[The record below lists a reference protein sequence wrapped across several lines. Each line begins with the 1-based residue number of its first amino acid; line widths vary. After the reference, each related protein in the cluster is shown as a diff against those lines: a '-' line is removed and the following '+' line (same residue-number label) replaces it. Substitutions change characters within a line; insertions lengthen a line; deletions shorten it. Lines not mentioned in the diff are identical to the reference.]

1 MNSGRFN
8 LLEKPWSSD
17 LAFILAKSH
26 WSQWYFC
33 LTNIM
38 TLSSLQKSNL
48 FEEHELSAVSIHGIA
63 SDFFH
68 DRTWIWKME
77 KSRHQEQRL
86 LELQIFGPT
95 KDLLGQCKQ
104 NSFASVL
111 IIKSSKSISH
121 KACVTLLP
129 PLKATWK
136 SSQWEGLNCR
146 ITTASAYIDTC
157 FFLASWYFFA
167 EEGWICRPIWFSM
180 SS

>member
-1 MNSGRFN
+1 MKFWLSFHSSKVSLKPMVLLPLISWSFPPCKSLICLRNMN
-8 LLEKPWSSD
+8 
-17 LAFILAKSH
+17 
-26 WSQWYFC
+26 
-33 LTNIM
+33 
-38 TLSSLQKSNL
+38 
-48 FEEHELSAVSIHGIA
+48 SAVSIHGIA

-121 KACVTLLP
+121 KACVTLLS

-146 ITTASAYIDTC
+146 ITTASAYINTC